1 MQIKKNHGN
10 SKAAWSNKLEAKERK
25 LIRSEKKAKKR
36 IAILKDKQEE
46 EERKRRR
53 DEELAQEWR
62 ELQEDAR
69 KLKKGRFE
77 DL

>member
-10 SKAAWSNKLEAKERK
+10 SKAAWSNKVEAKERK
-25 LIRSEKKAKKR
+25 LVRSEKKTKKR
-36 IAILKDKQEE
+36 IAILKVKQED
-46 EERKRRR
+46 EERKRSR
-53 DEELAQEWR
+53 EEEAAQEWR

-69 KLKKGRFE
+69 MMKKGKFE